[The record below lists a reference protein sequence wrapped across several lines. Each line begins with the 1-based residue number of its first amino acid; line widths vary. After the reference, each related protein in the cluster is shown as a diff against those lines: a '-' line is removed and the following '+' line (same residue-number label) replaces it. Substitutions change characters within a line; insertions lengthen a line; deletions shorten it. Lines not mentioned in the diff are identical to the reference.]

1 MKDDIHTITDQK
13 IKSYVVECKSEE
25 VTYHYEIEYDRNDGV
40 VAVASL
46 NNPADLKLDTSLKAS
61 YLLEIIT
68 GYHQKKRCGLSYPIR
83 IKQDYMSLRRSIVR
97 LF

>member
-1 MKDDIHTITDQK
+1 MSWNVRAK
-13 IKSYVVECKSEE
+13 EE
-25 VTYHYEIEYDRNDGV
+25 TYHYEIEYDRNDDV
-40 VAVASL
+40 LSIASL

-68 GYHQKKRCGLSYPIR
+68 GYHQKKRCGLSYSVRIR
-83 IKQDYMSLRRSIVR
+83 TDDLALRRSIGR